1 MRKGSGGMKNGTP
14 SGKRSGYDEFQTIID
29 EMRVVY
35 QHDQRPWMLG
45 YSGGK
50 DSTLL
55 CQLVFEMLR
64 TLKPEERDKK
74 VYIVTSDTMVENPI
88 VKDYMYRMNKAINA
102 ASAAEN
108 LNIEAHILYPEI
120 RQTFWSLVIGLG
132 YPTPEP
138 PGFRW
143 CTERLKINPSNKFT
157 YDVIKKNGEI
167 VILLGVRK
175 AESAARSKSISA
187 HEVEG
192 KLLSPHVSIPKAY
205 VYNPLTE
212 IENSVVWEYLLK
224 DHAQSAWGTDNKYL
238 FSLYQGETL
247 GEEQSV
253 VGEVDRDKI
262 PVTGNSRFGC
272 WCCTMVKEDK
282 SLQNFINHGAD
293 QLRPLREFRNWLVE
307 RRTMP
312 EARDW
317 RRRNGSVYL
326 NAEGEFGR
334 GPFTLET
341 RKEILRRLLQLE
353 DETGFELITMDEL
366 KMIDKLWED
375 EGDLSCRALVDI
387 YYEVR
392 GERLP
397 WDQFKHA
404 KYDEATVKS
413 IDELCKKYEIP
424 LELVTKL
431 LIAVDNTKFYT
442 RSAVSAREVEKIM
455 NQGWLHYEKIQEG
468 LDYEN

>member
-1 MRKGSGGMKNGTP
+1 MVN
-14 SGKRSGYDEFQTIID
+14 EFKTIIE
-29 EMRVVY
+29 EMRLVY
-35 QHDQRPWMLG
+35 KHDQRPWMLG

-64 TLKPEERDKK
+64 TLTPEERTKK
-74 VYIVTSDTMVENPI
+74 VYVVTSDTLVENPI
-88 VKDYMYRMNKAINA
+88 VKDYMYRMNRAINA
-102 ASAAEN
+102 ASKVEN
-108 LNIEAHILYPEI
+108 LNIEAHILRPEI

-132 YPTPEP
+132 YPTPEA

-157 YDVIKKNGEI
+157 YDTIKKDGEI

-187 HEVEG
+187 HEIEG
-192 KLLSPHVSIPKAY
+192 KILSPHASIPKAY

-212 IENSVVWEYLLK
+212 INNAVVWEYLLK
-224 DHAQSAWGTDNKYL
+224 DDAQSAWGTDNKYL
-238 FSLYQGETL
+238 FSLYQGEQL

-253 VGEVDRDKI
+253 VGEIDKDKI
-262 PVTGNSRFGC
+262 PITGNSRFGC

-282 SLQNFINHGAD
+282 SLQNFIDHGVEK
-293 QLRPLREFRNWLVE
+293 LIPLRRFRNWLVE
-307 RRTMP
+307 LRATP

-317 RRRNGSVYL
+317 RRRNGSVYF
-326 NAEGEFGR
+326 NSEGELGR

-353 DETGFELITMDEL
+353 DETGYELITMDEL
-366 KMIDKLWED
+366 KMVDKMWED
-375 EGDLSCRALVDI
+375 EGDLSRRALVDL

-392 GERLP
+392 GTRLP

-404 KYDEATVKS
+404 KYDEETLRNIV
-413 IDELCKKYEIP
+413 ELCQKYDIP
-424 LELVTKL
+424 FELISKL
-431 LIAVDNTKFYT
+431 LIGVDNTKFYT

-455 NQGWLHYEKIQEG
+455 NQGWLHYSNIQEG
-468 LDYEN
+468 LDDEN

>member
-1 MRKGSGGMKNGTP
+1 MF
-14 SGKRSGYDEFQTIID
+14 DVFHTIIE
-29 EMRVVY
+29 EMRLVY
-35 QHDQRPWMLG
+35 KHDQRPWMLG

-64 TLKPEERDKK
+64 TLAPEERTKK
-74 VYIVTSDTMVENPI
+74 VYVVTSDTMVENPI
-88 VKDYMYRMNKAINA
+88 VKDYMYRMNRAINA
-102 ASAAEN
+102 ASQAEQ
-108 LNIEAHILYPEI
+108 LNVEAHILYPEI

-157 YDVIKKNGEI
+157 YDTIKKDGEI

-187 HEVEG
+187 HEIEG
-192 KLLSPHVSIPKAY
+192 KILSPHVSIPKAY

-212 IENSVVWEYLLK
+212 IDNSLVWEYLLK
-224 DHAQSAWGTDNKYL
+224 DDAQSAWGTDNKFL
-238 FSLYQGETL
+238 FSLYQGEPL

-253 VGEVDRDKI
+253 VGEVDKDKI

-282 SLQNFINHGAD
+282 SLQNFIDHGAT
-293 QLRPLREFRNWLVE
+293 QLIPLRKFRNWLVE
-307 RRTMP
+307 LRVTP

-317 RRRNGSVYL
+317 RRRNGSVYF
-326 NAEGEFGR
+326 NSEGEFGR

-341 RKEILRRLLQLE
+341 RKR
-353 DETGFELITMDEL
+353 D
-366 KMIDKLWED
+366 
-375 EGDLSCRALVDI
+375 
-387 YYEVR
+387 
-392 GERLP
+392 
-397 WDQFKHA
+397 
-404 KYDEATVKS
+404 
-413 IDELCKKYEIP
+413 
-424 LELVTKL
+424 
-431 LIAVDNTKFYT
+431 
-442 RSAVSAREVEKIM
+442 SAQAAAAGR
-455 NQGWLHYEKIQEG
+455 
-468 LDYEN
+468 